1 MGNVTGAIAR
11 MLFAG
16 HAETR
21 AAYSSQ
27 FLARLPLTEDHTEWR
42 MTLEVIE
49 KLLSEG
55 NQEVLGH
62 CLNSVNNLNPDITAD
77 KKTILKIGQFM
88 SQLSNADPNMFAELK
103 KSSPEKVWN
112 KIVKVNTK
120 AN

>member
-1 MGNVTGAIAR
+1 MTGAIAR
-11 MLFAG
+11 MLYAG

-55 NQEVLGH
+55 NQEVLGRLQELAGH

-77 KKTILKIGQFM
+77 KKTILKIGQVKNIRVLLNL
-88 SQLSNADPNMFAELK
+88 QMF
-103 KSSPEKVWN
+103 
-112 KIVKVNTK
+112 
-120 AN
+120 

>member
-1 MGNVTGAIAR
+1 

-55 NQEVLGH
+55 NQEVLGRLQELAGH

-77 KKTILKIGQFM
+77 KKTILKIGQVKKTCSFLNLKMFQFM
-88 SQLSNADPNMFAELK
+88 NGYGL
-103 KSSPEKVWN
+103 V
-112 KIVKVNTK
+112 V
-120 AN
+120 